1 MNNKLQKL
9 SNLSSQEK
17 RDLLAQLIEK
27 KQKGAATA
35 TTQEIPA
42 EYYTFKLFPEYDDL
56 KKMLSGFEA
65 NGESNPYFKPH
76 QGVNN
81 DKTLIDGR
89 ELINF
94 SSYNY
99 IGMSGDP
106 KVTEAVQE
114 ATQRYGSSVSASR
127 LISGE
132 ISLHRE
138 LEQEIADLLRV
149 EDSIVYVGGHSTNV
163 TTIGHL
169 FKTGD
174 LILHD
179 SLIHDSAYQ
188 GAVLSGATCLVF
200 PHNNWQALDR
210 ILQEERYKYKRV
222 VILIEG
228 AYSMDGDIPN
238 LPKFIE
244 VKKRHHALLM
254 VDEAHSIGTI
264 GKTGKGIGE
273 YFEINRTDVDLWM
286 GTLSKSFA
294 SCGGYIAGCQ
304 ELIEYLKYTAPGFVY
319 SVGISPPN
327 TASALASIR
336 LLKAEP
342 ERVTRLHQTAKLF
355 LELAKAEGLNTCQS
369 QDTPIVPIIV
379 GKSLPCV
386 RLSQALINRGIN
398 VMPMVYPA
406 APENAARL
414 RFFLNCTHTEE
425 QIRFTVK
432 TVAEELAKITASQ

>member
-1 MNNKLQKL
+1 MTSHFQKI
-9 SNLSSQEK
+9 SNLSAEEK
-17 RDLLAQLIEK
+17 RALLAKLLE
-27 KQKGAATA
+27 QKNTD
-35 TTQEIPA
+35 TTTTRTIPA
-42 EYYTFKLFPEYDDL
+42 EYYTFKLFPEYSDL
-56 KKMLSGFEA
+56 KKMLSEFQA
-65 NGESNPYFKPH
+65 NGECNPYFKAH
-76 QGVNN
+76 QGINN
-81 DKTLIDGR
+81 DKTLIDGQN
-89 ELINF
+89 LINF

-106 KVTEAVQE
+106 NVTKAVQE
-114 ATQRYGSSVSASR
+114 ATECYGSSVSASR
-127 LISGE
+127 LVSGE
-132 ISLHRE
+132 IPLHQE
-138 LEQEIADLLRV
+138 LEREIAGLLGV

-169 FKTGD
+169 FKAED
-174 LILHD
+174 LIIHD

-210 ILQEERYKYKRV
+210 ILQDERHKYKRV
-222 VILIEG
+222 VIVLEG
-228 AYSMDGDIPN
+228 AYSMDGDIPD
-238 LPKFIE
+238 LSKFIE
-244 VKKRHHALLM
+244 VKKRHYALLM

-304 ELIEYLKYTAPGFVY
+304 ELIKYLKYTAPGFVY

-355 LELAKAEGLNTCQS
+355 LELARQEDLNTGES
-369 QDTPIVPIIV
+369 KDTPIIPIIV

-386 RLSQALINRGIN
+386 RLSQALVNRGIN

-432 TVAEELAKITASQ
+432 TVAEELRKILASQ

>member
-1 MNNKLQKL
+1 MTSQPQNL
-9 SNLSSQEK
+9 SNLSAEEK
-17 RDLLAQLIEK
+17 RALLAQLLEQK
-27 KQKGAATA
+27 KAAATA
-35 TTQEIPA
+35 TNVEIPA
-42 EYYTFKLFPEYDDL
+42 EYYTFKLLPEYVDL
-56 KKMLSGFEA
+56 KKMLSQFEA
-65 NGESNPYFKPH
+65 NGESNPYFKAH

-81 DKTLIDGR
+81 DKTLIDGQ

-106 KVTEAVQE
+106 TVTKAAQD
-114 ATQRYGSSVSASR
+114 AIQRYGSSVSASR

-132 ISLHRE
+132 IPIHQE
-138 LEQEIADLLRV
+138 LEQEIADLLGV
-149 EDSIVYVGGHSTNV
+149 EDSIVYIGGHSTNV

-169 FKTGD
+169 FKAED
-174 LILHD
+174 LIIHD

-210 ILQEERYKYKRV
+210 ILQDERQKYKKV
-222 VILIEG
+222 VILLEG
-228 AYSMDGDIPN
+228 AYSMDGDIPD

-264 GKTGKGIGE
+264 GKEGKGIGN
-273 YFEINRTDVDLWM
+273 YFEINRADVDLWM

-294 SCGGYIAGCQ
+294 SCGGYIAGCR
-304 ELIEYLKYTAPGFVY
+304 EIVEYLKYTAPGFVY

-355 LELAKAEGLNTCQS
+355 LELAQAEGLNTGDS
-369 QDTPIVPIIV
+369 KDTPIIPIIV
-379 GKSLPCV
+379 GKSLPCI
-386 RLSQALINRGIN
+386 RLSQALVNRGIN
-398 VMPMVYPA
+398 VMPMVYPS
-406 APENAARL
+406 APENGARL

-425 QIRFTVK
+425 QIRLTIK
-432 TVAEELAKITASQ
+432 TVAEELNKILASQ